1 MKQYIVDAFTD
12 KVFSGNQAAVCVLEK
27 WIDDELMQNIATE
40 NNFSETAFAVAEKDG
55 YHLRWV
61 TPAGEIDF
69 CGHATLGTAFVILNY
84 YKNEN
89 SVRFFTQ
96 VGEITVNKK
105 SGIYEMNFP
114 AYKRNKVSITDEMV
128 QAIGVKPTE
137 AYLDRDLLLVL
148 DSEEAVINLKPNQEK
163 MKKLDGLC
171 IAITAESK
179 NFDCVSRV
187 FAPELNVAEDPVT
200 GSTHCMI
207 APYWA
212 DKLGKTDITAF
223 QAKRCYIRLQIYC
236 RDFSLISVKTRNS
249 ILAFTFFASRLS
261 ERAFPQHNTYHT
273 LLLKSSQY

>member
-27 WIDDELMQNIATE
+27 WIEDEFMQNIAAE
-40 NNFSETAFAVAEKDG
+40 NNFSETAFAVAEGDR
-55 YHLRWV
+55 YHLRWF

-84 YKNEN
+84 YCKNKN

-96 VGEITVNKK
+96 IGEITVNRKDN
-105 SGIYEMNFP
+105 IYEMDFP
-114 AYKRNKVSITDEMV
+114 AYKLNKIAVTEEMAK
-128 QAIGVKPTE
+128 AIGVKPAE

-148 DSEEAVINLKPNQEK
+148 DSEEAVINLRPNQEK

-171 IAITAESK
+171 IAVTAKGK

-187 FAPELNVAEDPVT
+187 FAPELDVAEDPVT

-212 DKLGKTDITAF
+212 DKLGKADIRAF
-223 QAKRCYIRLQIYC
+223 QASKRTGVLYC
-236 RDFSLISVKTRNS
+236 KVMDERVIISGKAVLYS
-249 ILAFTFFASRLS
+249 VADIL
-261 ERAFPQHNTYHT
+261 P
-273 LLLKSSQY
+273 LL

>member
-55 YHLRWV
+55 YLLRWF

-84 YKNEN
+84 YCKNKKRI
-89 SVRFFTQ
+89 RFFTQ
-96 VGEITVNKK
+96 IGEITVNRKDN
-105 SGIYEMNFP
+105 IYEMDFP
-114 AYKRNKVSITDEMV
+114 AYKLNKISVTDNMT

-137 AYLDRDLLLVL
+137 AYIDRDLLLVL

-171 IAITAESK
+171 IAVTAK
-179 NFDCVSRV
+179 GKTFDCVSRV
-187 FAPELNVAEDPVT
+187 FAPELDVAEDPVT

-212 DKLGKTDITAF
+212 DKLGETDITAF
-223 QAKRCYIRLQIYC
+223 QASKRTGVLYC
-236 RDFSLISVKTRNS
+236 KAIGERVIISGKAVLYS
-249 ILAFTFFASRLS
+249 VADIL
-261 ERAFPQHNTYHT
+261 PQF
-273 LLLKSSQY
+273 

>member
-27 WIDDELMQNIATE
+27 WVADEFMQNIAAE
-40 NNFSETAFAVAEKDG
+40 NNFSETAFAVAEGDR
-55 YHLRWV
+55 YHLRWF

-84 YKNEN
+84 YCKNES

-96 VGEITVNKK
+96 VGEITVNRKDN
-105 SGIYEMNFP
+105 IYEMDFP
-114 AYKRNKVSITDEMV
+114 AYKLNKIAVTEEMAK
-128 QAIGVKPTE
+128 AIGVKPTE

-163 MKKLDGLC
+163 MKKLDSLC
-171 IAITAESK
+171 IAVTAKGKS
-179 NFDCVSRV
+179 FDCVSRV
-187 FAPELNVAEDPVT
+187 FAPELDVAEDPVT

-212 DKLGKTDITAF
+212 DKLGKADIRAF
-223 QAKRCYIRLQIYC
+223 QAFKRTGVLYC
-236 RDFSLISVKTRNS
+236 KVMDERVIISGKAVLYS
-249 ILAFTFFASRLS
+249 VADIL
-261 ERAFPQHNTYHT
+261 P
-273 LLLKSSQY
+273 LL